1 MCWYAVAHPALFH
14 CLFYTLDLR
23 RFKGV
28 GVNEVKIGYGSNK
41 KTRNILPNG
50 FYKFRVSNVKEL
62 EMLLMHNTKYC
73 AEIASNVSARAR
85 SAIVERAAQ
94 LNVLVSNGNAK
105 LRAEENE

>member
-1 MCWYAVAHPALFH
+1 MLLPSLHSRTFS
-14 CLFYTLDLR
+14 

-41 KTRNILPNG
+41 KTRNLLPNG
-50 FYKFRVSNVKEL
+50 FYKFRVSNVADV
-62 EMLLMHNTKYC
+62 EMLLMQNRKYC
-73 AEIASNVSARAR
+73 AEIASNVSARSR
-85 SAIVERAAQ
+85 KAIVERAAQ

>member
-1 MCWYAVAHPALFH
+1 M
-14 CLFYTLDLR
+14 
-23 RFKGV
+23 
-28 GVNEVKIGYGSNK
+28 NEVKIGYGSNK

-50 FYKFRVSNVKEL
+50 FYKFRISNVKEL
-62 EMLLMHNTKYC
+62 EMLLMHNSKYC